1 MRKKKETDDSV
12 SICPCGSKVK
22 GKPAWIACD
31 SCSQWWHGSCVNLT
45 KEICGIF
52 RTKNL
57 PFLCP
62 KCIVAKISDKK
73 DKDKN
78 SEDCCEV
85 TSPSSRETSSSQFS
99 VKQSGKA
106 ECDIECEFPKIS
118 QDSCIVSK
126 KVIIVDGLKD
136 PREFQNSR
144 DIKQEI
150 RKYKGDVK
158 IKYAYPLKRG
168 GIAIHT
174 ESEDDIKLLK
184 EDWPEEAFQ
193 GGSAISFHENSIV
206 PRCVF
211 KNVLPH
217 LHIETIISEVE
228 RQTGIVVNAR
238 RLKYRDTGKPMPIV
252 IITCNSFEDQQTLF
266 KSKVILCKKNIK
278 VTSYQSKRG
287 TPTRCYNCQ
296 EFGHIAVLC
305 KKETKCEYCAEG
317 HRGAC
322 SSDRKCVNC
331 GNNHPSSSI
340 SCPVYI
346 AIKERLS
353 SRF

>member
-1 MRKKKETDDSV
+1 MRKKKESTPSV
-12 SICPCGSKVK
+12 SICPCGSKIK

-62 KCIVAKISDKK
+62 
-73 DKDKN
+73 
-78 SEDCCEV
+78 E
-85 TSPSSRETSSSQFS
+85 
-99 VKQSGKA
+99 
-106 ECDIECEFPKIS
+106 
-118 QDSCIVSK
+118 CIVSK
-126 KVIIVDGLKD
+126 ITEKKRKAESCSVGKSSSSREDSSSQSYDEQSSSFKVDNTDCKVPKVSHDINTTSSKVIIVDGLKN
-136 PREFQNSR
+136 PSNFQNSR
-144 DIKQEI
+144 VIKQEI
-150 RKYKGDVK
+150 RKYKGNIQV
-158 IKYAYPLKRG
+158 KYAYPLNRG
-168 GIAIHT
+168 GVAIHA
-174 ESEDDIKLLK
+174 ESEEDIELLK
-184 EDWPEEAFQ
+184 KDWPVEAFQ
-193 GGSAISFHENSIV
+193 GGSTLSIHENSIV

-217 LHIETIISEVE
+217 LHTDTVISEVE
-228 RQTGIVVNAR
+228 KQTGVVVNAR

-266 KSKVILCKKNIK
+266 KSSIILCKKAVKI
-278 VTSYQSKRG
+278 TSYHSKRG

-305 KKETKCEYCAEG
+305 KKDKKCEYCAEEHTG
-317 HRGAC
+317 SC
-322 SSDRKCVNC
+322 TSDLKCVNC
-331 GNNHPSSSI
+331 GNHHPSSSI
-340 SCPVYI
+340 SCPVFV

-353 SRF
+353 SRY